1 MAYFNVVISEMFSVN
16 RVVSCMK
23 NLWIK
28 AKALITKIGLVDR
41 FLILFMLILLLYTAI
56 GLFIGITDSQSGDM
70 VDTIIRT
77 SSAAI
82 FGYFISANF
91 TKINTTN
98 SPADSYRRNLS
109 IPVHVND
116 ESSNVPI
123 SNQDEFAASSD
134 VAEEQEKTSV
144 TEFSSDQI
152 SCSRLQVIIVS
163 SIGGCALILLFITK
177 LFIAE
182 TSEISVT
189 VSQLRDFVSAS
200 IGFLIS
206 CGRVK

>member
-1 MAYFNVVISEMFSVN
+1 MFSVN
-16 RVVSCMK
+16 MVVSCMK

-28 AKALITKIGLVDR
+28 IKALIAKIGLVDR

-56 GLFIGITDSQSGDM
+56 GIFIGITNSQSGDM

-77 SSAAI
+77 SSASI
-82 FGYFISANF
+82 FGYFISTNF

-98 SPADSYRRNLS
+98 SPADSYSSNLS
-109 IPVHVND
+109 IPAQTND
-116 ESSNVPI
+116 ENLNVPP
-123 SNQDEFAASSD
+123 SNGNEVAASAND
-134 VAEEQEKTSV
+134 TEEQVKTSV
-144 TEFSSDQI
+144 TEFSPNQV
-152 SCSRLQVIIVS
+152 SCSKLQVIIVS

-177 LFIAE
+177 FFIAE

-206 CGRVK
+206 CGRAK

>member
-1 MAYFNVVISEMFSVN
+1 MFSVN
-16 RVVSCMK
+16 RVVFCMK

-28 AKALITKIGLVDR
+28 SKGLIAKIGLVDR

-56 GLFIGITDSQSGDM
+56 GIFTGMTDPQNGDM
-70 VDTIIRT
+70 IDTIIRT
-77 SSAAI
+77 SAASI

-98 SPADSYRRNLS
+98 LPTDSYSRNLN
-109 IPVHVND
+109 IPVHVSD
-116 ESSNVPI
+116 ESLNVPI
-123 SNQDEFAASSD
+123 SNQDEFAASVD
-134 VAEEQEKTSV
+134 DAEEEEKTSV
-144 TEFSSDQI
+144 TEFSPDQV
-152 SCSRLQVIIVS
+152 SCSKLQVIIVS
-163 SIGGCALILLFITK
+163 SIGGCALILLFVTK
-177 LFIAE
+177 FFIAE

-206 CGRVK
+206 CGRAK

>member
-1 MAYFNVVISEMFSVN
+1 
-16 RVVSCMK
+16 MK

-28 AKALITKIGLVDR
+28 SKGLIAKIGLVDR

-56 GLFIGITDSQSGDM
+56 GLFTGITDSQNGDM

-77 SSAAI
+77 SSASI
-82 FGYFISANF
+82 FGYFISTNF
-91 TKINTTN
+91 TKTNTKN
-98 SPADSYRRNLS
+98 SQADSYSNSLS

-116 ESSNVPI
+116 ESLSVPP
-123 SNQDEFAASSD
+123 SNQNEFVTSAD
-134 VAEEQEKTSV
+134 VTEEPVKTSA
-144 TEFSSDQI
+144 TEFSPDQV
-152 SCSRLQVIIVS
+152 SCSKLQVIIVS

-177 LFIAE
+177 FFIAE
-182 TSEISVT
+182 PSEISVT

-206 CGRVK
+206 CGRTK